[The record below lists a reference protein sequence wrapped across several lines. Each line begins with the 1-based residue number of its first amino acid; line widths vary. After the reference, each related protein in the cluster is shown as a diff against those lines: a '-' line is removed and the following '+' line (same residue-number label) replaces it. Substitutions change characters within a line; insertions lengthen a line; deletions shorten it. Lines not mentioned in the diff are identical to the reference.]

1 MSKDL
6 QTLNKQ
12 NKAAQ
17 WAERIAEC
25 RNSGQ
30 TVKTWCKEHDI
41 SEPTYYKWQR
51 QLFEAAKAAQ
61 EPQFVE
67 VTPVQASCVE
77 DAAVTVRIAG
87 MEAVIQNG
95 VDTAIVETV
104 LRFMRSC

>member
-17 WAERIAEC
+17 WADRIAEC

-30 TVKTWCKEHDI
+30 TVKTWCREHDV

-51 QLFEAAKAAQ
+51 RLFERAKAAQ

-67 VTPVQASCVE
+67 VTPVQSSGSGDE
-77 DAAVTVRIAG
+77 AVTVRIAG

-95 VDTAIVETV
+95 ADTAVVETV

>member
-6 QTLNKQ
+6 QALNHQ

-25 RNSGQ
+25 RSSAQ
-30 TVKTWCKEHDI
+30 TVKAWCKEHGI

-51 QLFEAAKAAQ
+51 RLFETANAAR

-67 VTPVQASCVE
+67 VTPVQASCVG

-95 VDTAIVETV
+95 ADAAIVETV